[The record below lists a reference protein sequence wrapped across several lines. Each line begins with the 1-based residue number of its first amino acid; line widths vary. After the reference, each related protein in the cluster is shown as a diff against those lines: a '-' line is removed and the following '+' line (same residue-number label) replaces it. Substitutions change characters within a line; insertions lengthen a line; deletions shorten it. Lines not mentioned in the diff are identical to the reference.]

1 MPDIFVPADTS
12 DITPYYTKVYA
23 RNLLYK
29 YTIEYSDRHR
39 QELNNITSIG
49 ELDAFFAK
57 DPGLFDGFVQYAA
70 RGGVAPVAA
79 DINRSKALML
89 AQLKAYIGRNTPLEE
104 NAFYYE
110 LQHVDNVV
118 VQALNHPDILPKP

>member
-1 MPDIFVPADTS
+1 M
-12 DITPYYTKVYA
+12 YA

-39 QELNNITSIG
+39 QELNQITSLG

-57 DPGLFDGFVQYAA
+57 DPDLFDGFIRYAA
-70 RGGVAPVAA
+70 RAGVAPVTA
-79 DINRSKALML
+79 DINLSKKLML

-110 LQHVDNVV
+110 LQDVDNVV
-118 VQALNHPDILPKP
+118 VQALNHPEPSKE